1 MQLGARIQELLIEQG
16 ITQRRLATDLHLNP
30 NTVNGYIR
38 GRRYPDCVTL
48 SAIAAYLNTNVDY
61 LLGNSSLKVYPH
73 LPLNANETVLL
84 NNYRSMSSEQKHV
97 LEELSAALLLRDKH
111 NHASSRNP

>member
-1 MQLGARIQELLIEQG
+1 MQLGARIQELLTEQG

-38 GRRYPDCVTL
+38 GRRYPDCATL

-61 LLGNSSLKVYPH
+61 LLGNSTIKIYPH
-73 LPLNANETVLL
+73 LSLSANETFLL
-84 NNYRSMSSEQKHV
+84 NNYRSMSPEQKHV
-97 LEELSAALLLRDKH
+97 LEELSAALLFCDKH
-111 NHASSRNP
+111 DHASGGNP